1 MAQVFKITKLNKQW
15 KEMIFF
21 FLAIKKVARKI
32 LHIML
37 IPSGLH
43 CFDLHL
49 DTYFCHMYNDNDF

>member
-1 MAQVFKITKLNKQW
+1 MN
-15 KEMIFF
+15 FF

-49 DTYFCHMYNDNDF
+49 DTYLCHMYNDNDF